1 MIYEYID
8 LSLILIS
15 ILLSGLALHR
25 VNQRNERIDKI
36 EKLIIASIKNPKLS
50 RKLLKEQEQ

>member
-15 ILLSGLALHR
+15 ILLSGLAFHR
-25 VNQRNERIDKI
+25 VNQANERIDKI
-36 EKLIIASIKNPKLS
+36 EKLIIANIKNPKLS
-50 RKLLKEQEQ
+50 RKLLKEHEQ

>member
-15 ILLSGLALHR
+15 ILLSGLAFHR
-25 VNQRNERIDKI
+25 VNQANERIDKI
-36 EKLIIASIKNPKLS
+36 EKLIIANIKNPKLS

>member
-25 VNQRNERIDKI
+25 VNRQNARIDKI
-36 EKLIIASIKNPKLS
+36 EKLIIANIKNPKFS
-50 RKLLKEQEQ
+50 RNLLKEHEQ